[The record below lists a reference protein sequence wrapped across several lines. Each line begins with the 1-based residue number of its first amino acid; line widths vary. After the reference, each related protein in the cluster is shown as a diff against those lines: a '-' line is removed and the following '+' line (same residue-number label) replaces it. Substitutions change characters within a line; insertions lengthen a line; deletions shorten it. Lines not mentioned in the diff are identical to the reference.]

1 MFQRAFF
8 IMAEY
13 LAPLD
18 DIRFIINEVLDADRI
33 RALPGHEDFDADTQ
47 DAILEEAGRFAAQEL
62 APLNVSGDQQGVRW
76 SEDGVTSADGF
87 ADAYAQYVEAGWNSL
102 TAAPEHGGMGM
113 PALLG
118 AACSEMWN
126 ASNMSFALCPLL
138 TASAIKLLSGVG
150 SEAQKKTYLEKMV
163 SGQWS
168 GTMDLTEPQAGS
180 DLGSIRTRAEP
191 DGDHYRLFGQK
202 IFITWGE
209 HDMVDNIV
217 HLVLARLPDA
227 VAGVRGT
234 PLCVVPTSL
243 ANADGSLGPRNDM
256 RCTAIE
262 HKLGIHAS
270 PTCAMSYGDDGEGAI
285 GYLVG
290 EPNQGLRY
298 MFIMM
303 NQARHKVGVQGL
315 SVAEG
320 AYQQAVSYAR
330 ERVQGKPAV
339 ADAPQGASIVYHPD
353 VRRMLLNMRAH
364 IDAMRTLAYDAAIQ
378 MDLVGHATDDATRQA
393 AQTRLDLLIPVT
405 KGWLTELATELA
417 SIGIQVHGGMG
428 FIEETGAAQFLRD
441 GRILAIYEG
450 TNGIQASDLVGRK
463 LLRDGG
469 QAMAVL
475 ISDMQATCTEL
486 DATADMQVHRQVL
499 QSAVTRLQD
508 TTRHM
513 LELGQRDSP

>member
-62 APLNVSGDQQGVRW
+62 APLNGPGDRQGARW

-87 ADAYAQYVEAGWNSL
+87 SEAYAHYVEAGWNSL

-138 TASAIKLLSGVG
+138 TASAVKLLSGVG
-150 SEAQKKTYLEKMV
+150 SEAQQKTFLEKMV

-168 GTMDLTEPQAGS
+168 GTMDLTEPQAGT
-180 DLGSIRTRAEP
+180 DLGAIRTRAEP

-209 HDMVDNIV
+209 HDMAANTI
-217 HLVLARLPDA
+217 HMVLGRLPDA
-227 VAGVRGT
+227 PDGVRGIS
-234 PLCVVPTSL
+234 LFLVPKYL
-243 ANADGSLGPRNDM
+243 VNDDGSLGERNDM
-256 RCTAIE
+256 HCASIE

-270 PTCAMSYGDDGEGAI
+270 PTCAMSYGDNGAGAV

-290 EPNQGLRY
+290 EPHRGLSY

-303 NQARHKVGVQGL
+303 NQ
-315 SVAEG
+315 
-320 AYQQAVSYAR
+320 
-330 ERVQGKPAV
+330 
-339 ADAPQGASIVYHPD
+339 
-353 VRRMLLNMRAH
+353 
-364 IDAMRTLAYDAAIQ
+364 
-378 MDLVGHATDDATRQA
+378 
-393 AQTRLDLLIPVT
+393 
-405 KGWLTELATELA
+405 
-417 SIGIQVHGGMG
+417 
-428 FIEETGAAQFLRD
+428 
-441 GRILAIYEG
+441 
-450 TNGIQASDLVGRK
+450 
-463 LLRDGG
+463 
-469 QAMAVL
+469 
-475 ISDMQATCTEL
+475 
-486 DATADMQVHRQVL
+486 
-499 QSAVTRLQD
+499 
-508 TTRHM
+508 
-513 LELGQRDSP
+513 